1 MSSHSNSFEYEIF
14 FESSFN
20 VFFSRINL
28 GLHIMSNIKTT
39 MIYTNTSFLSH
50 LVNIEGD
57 EGDESTWLSSTD
69 DDWLDFASFILGLTI
84 FIINL

>member
-14 FESSFN
+14 FDSSFN

-28 GLHIMSNIKTT
+28 GLHIKSNTKTT

-50 LVNIEGD
+50 LVNID
-57 EGDESTWLSSTD
+57 EDDEST
-69 DDWLDFASFILGLTI
+69 
-84 FIINL
+84 